1 MLIFNDLALIESWLK
16 MKDELTSTIIDK
28 KHVNITCART
38 DVTWN
43 NFHIASLVWD
53 NKQYRLPLSPE
64 RITLEIED
72 YVKKPSEIFRHEFM
86 DEMCLPSFQ
95 IVPYVGRRFFF
106 VFFFFLCSEIAMRN
120 TENLFICTYTRLW
133 M

>member
-1 MLIFNDLALIESWLK
+1 M
-16 MKDELTSTIIDK
+16 
-28 KHVNITCART
+28 RT
-38 DVTWN
+38 YRCDVKY
-43 NFHIASLVWD
+43 FHIASLVWD

-95 IVPYVGRRFFF
+95 IVRYVGRRFFF
-106 VFFFFLCSEIAMRN
+106 LFFFYVAK
-120 TENLFICTYTRLW
+120 
-133 M
+133 

>member
-1 MLIFNDLALIESWLK
+1 MSIFKDLALIESWLK

-64 RITLEIED
+64 RIILEIED

-86 DEMCLPSFQ
+86 HEMCSP
-95 IVPYVGRRFFF
+95 VPYVGRR
-106 VFFFFLCSEIAMRN
+106 VFFFFF
-120 TENLFICTYTRLW
+120 FI
-133 M
+133 

>member
-1 MLIFNDLALIESWLK
+1 MSIFNDLALIESWLK
-16 MKDELTSTIIDK
+16 MKDELTSTIVDK

-72 YVKKPSEIFRHEFM
+72 YVKKLSEIFRHEFM

-106 VFFFFLCSEIAMRN
+106 VFFFFYVAK
-120 TENLFICTYTRLW
+120 
-133 M
+133 